1 MHLRTRF
8 GELPWKGGDRLGEYG
23 QRKRNVPHKRAGTVG
38 GRDSPKSLFK
48 ESHKE
53 NGSYSNG
60 QHDSFILPDPQR
72 GDKVQNPDRDIQKDM
87 EFFVPEGD
95 HDYYIMDPLKRK
107 QDSRLTHS
115 STVARSTL
123 VLNDSGN
130 ANCDSSLPPSE
141 KELTIKSHE
150 IVSPSRGKEIP
161 SSSGIS
167 SIREQY
173 ENKGFSKSASEIML
187 HARRE
192 STTSAYKTRWNKW
205 VLWSN
210 ERQVDPFTAPVNQ
223 VVEFLSELYQEGLEY
238 RTINVYR
245 SAISA
250 YHCMVNGSPIDK
262 AKVVSFTGRD

>member
-1 MHLRTRF
+1 M
-8 GELPWKGGDRLGEYG
+8 
-23 QRKRNVPHKRAGTVG
+23 
-38 GRDSPKSLFK
+38 
-48 ESHKE
+48 
-53 NGSYSNG
+53 
-60 QHDSFILPDPQR
+60 
-72 GDKVQNPDRDIQKDM
+72 
-87 EFFVPEGD
+87 
-95 HDYYIMDPLKRK
+95 
-107 QDSRLTHS
+107 
-115 STVARSTL
+115 ARSTL

-150 IVSPSRGKEIP
+150 IISPSRRKEIP

-192 STTSAYKTRWNKW
+192 STTSAYKARWNKW

-210 ERQVDPFTAPVNQ
+210 ERQVDLFTAPVNQ

-250 YHCMVNGSPIDK
+250 YHCMVNGSPIGK
-262 AKVVSFTGRD
+262 AKEVRLLLAGIDSRIKLYSTEY